1 MINFGIIIFDYI
13 MNIIEYFYNDGNRML
28 YVEFSTEED
37 EDRFYRVLE
46 LDYDSI
52 EYYSSDIISEE
63 DLESIDEEFII
74 DLINN
79 YIKENDLPEE
89 KIL

>member
-1 MINFGIIIFDYI
+1 
-13 MNIIEYFYNDGNRML
+13 ML

>member
-1 MINFGIIIFDYI
+1 

>member
-1 MINFGIIIFDYI
+1 MTIH
-13 MNIIEYFYNDGNRML
+13 EYYYNEDNRRL
-28 YVEFSTEED
+28 YVEFSTKKD
-37 EDRFYRVLE
+37 GDRFYRVLE
-46 LDYDSI
+46 LGYESI
-52 EYYSSDIISEE
+52 EYYSSDIISED
-63 DLESIDEEFII
+63 DLETIDEEFIV

>member
-1 MINFGIIIFDYI
+1 MINFGIIIFDYT

>member
-1 MINFGIIIFDYI
+1 

-52 EYYSSDIISEE
+52 EYYSSDFISEE

>member
-1 MINFGIIIFDYI
+1 MINFGIIIFDYT
-13 MNIIEYFYNDGNRML
+13 MNIIEYFYNDSNRML

-63 DLESIDEEFII
+63 DLESIDEEFIV